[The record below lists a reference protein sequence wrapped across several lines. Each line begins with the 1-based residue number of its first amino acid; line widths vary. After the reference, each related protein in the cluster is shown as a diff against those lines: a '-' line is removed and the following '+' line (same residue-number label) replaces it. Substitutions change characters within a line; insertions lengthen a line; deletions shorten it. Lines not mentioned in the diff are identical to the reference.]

1 VTRVLLLG
9 GSGQLGTAIADRW
22 TDCEIVAPSHGEL
35 AIEQSERLA
44 ESLNATR
51 PDVLVNAAAFH
62 DVDRC
67 EDEKETALEV
77 NAFAVGRAAR
87 LAAQRDVLFVTIS
100 TDYVFDGTKGS
111 PYRESDSPNPL
122 SFYGAS
128 KLAGER
134 LVEAAGGRAFVVR
147 TCGVY
152 GPSRSASRRRTFVDR
167 ILAAGRSGEPVRVV
181 ADVVASP
188 TFAGDLAVAL
198 RELIG
203 TGAYGLYHAAAAG
216 PVSWYDFAQEAVRQ
230 AGAEFAI
237 EPIAAEQW
245 KARAIRPRYSALDGA
260 KLGELGIGMPS
271 WRDGIASYLAPGSA

>member
-1 VTRVLLLG
+1 MTRVLLLG
-9 GSGQLGTAIADRW
+9 GSGQLGTAIVQGW
-22 TDCEIVAPSHGEL
+22 TDCELVAPSHDEL
-35 AIEQSERLA
+35 PIEQSERLA
-44 ESLNATR
+44 EYLTTTR
-51 PDVLVNAAAFH
+51 PEVLVNAAAFH

-67 EDEKETALEV
+67 EDEEETALEV
-77 NAFAVGRAAR
+77 NAFSVGRAAR
-87 LAAQRDVLFVTIS
+87 LAAQRGVLFVTIS

-111 PYRESDSPNPL
+111 PYLESDSPNPL

-152 GPSRSASRRRTFVDR
+152 GSSRSASRRRTFVDR
-167 ILAAGRSGEPVRVV
+167 ILTAGESGEPVRVV

-198 RELIG
+198 RKLIG
-203 TGAYGLYHAAAAG
+203 TAAYGLYHAAAAG
-216 PVSWYDFAQEAVRQ
+216 PVSWYEFAREAVRQ
-230 AGAEFAI
+230 AGVELAI

-245 KARAIRPRYSALDGA
+245 KARAIRPRYSALDSA
-260 KLGELGIGMPS
+260 ELGRLGIGMPS
-271 WRDGIASYLAPGSA
+271 WREGIAAYLAPGTA